1 MAKTYSELQTW
12 KRQLVKADN
21 QLRGFEA
28 STQREMD
35 ACCML
40 ADIATCMRAHPI
52 NACLRLYVCS
62 AMQS

>member
-28 STQREMD
+28 STQREID
-35 ACCML
+35 AYCML
-40 ADIATCMRAHPI
+40 AHLWPDTRANPT
-52 NACLRLYVCS
+52 NSCT
-62 AMQS
+62 